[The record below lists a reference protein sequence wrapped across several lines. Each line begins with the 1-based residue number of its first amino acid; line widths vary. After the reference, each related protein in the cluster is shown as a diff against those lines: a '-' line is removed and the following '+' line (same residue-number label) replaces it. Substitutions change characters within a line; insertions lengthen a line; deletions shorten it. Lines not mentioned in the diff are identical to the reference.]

1 MDDCD
6 RERMARRVVEQAWQ
20 PKRQTQHCAGK
31 LRWVDRCSRCSGSG
45 AFTFVRIPT
54 WLCHW

>member
-1 MDDCD
+1 MTAIGKEWLAALSSKLGS
-6 RERMARRVVEQAWQ
+6 RSGKHRTARGSCVGSIDA
-20 PKRQTQHCAGK
+20 A
-31 LRWVDRCSRCSGSG
+31 VDPGSG